1 MFNLRFTNAND
12 LPVIGE
18 ATRVRERNPKEEI
31 HLAEDDATR
40 CKACGKKLG
49 LWLESSDRWA
59 DHPAKCNGELPDD
72 DLQHHG
78 KGHKARRA
86 GRQR

>member
-1 MFNLRFTNAND
+1 MHTINFTSAKG
-12 LPVIGE
+12 LPVSGE

-31 HLAEDDATR
+31 HLAEEDTKR
-40 CKACGKKLG
+40 CKACGKPLG
-49 LWLESSDRWA
+49 LWLESVDRWA
-59 DHPAKCNGELPDD
+59 DHPAKCNGAIPDD

-78 KGHKARRA
+78 KRHKGRRA